1 MISSIIVEDFIN
13 SVDVNSSIVDNAHA
27 ISCNFGFDMNAINDF
42 YRNKKVSI
50 TAALADHPE
59 PCAELLDE
67 LNKQMVEVK
76 DTVASPI
83 VADSPR
89 VEESSANVP
98 QNSSD
103 VVESD
108 EPRNFSNE

>member
-1 MISSIIVEDFIN
+1 MISSIIAEDFIN
-13 SVDVNSSIVDNAHA
+13 SVDVNSSIVDNAYA
-27 ISCNFGFDMNAINDF
+27 ISCNFGSDMNAINDF
-42 YRNKKVSI
+42 YRNKKVYI

-83 VADSPR
+83 VSDSPR
-89 VEESSANVP
+89 VEESSDNVA
-98 QNSSD
+98 QNSYD
-103 VVESD
+103 VVGSD
-108 EPRNFSNE
+108 ERSNFSDE